1 MYIEYVWET
10 ADVTEVIIIVI
21 FLIHIR
27 YVTEIA
33 LV

>member
-1 MYIEYVWET
+1 MCIEYVWET
-10 ADVTEVIIIVI
+10 ADVTEVTIVI
-21 FLIHIR
+21 ILIYIK